1 MEELSVASQKAASVA
16 QTTGVTMEQF
26 AGHIAAIESTTREA
40 PENIG
45 NGLKTLYSRF
55 ADVKLGKQLED
66 GVDIGQFGS
75 ALAKVGVDIL
85 DTSGKMKDVG
95 VILEETMQV

>member
-55 ADVKLGKQLED
+55 ADVKLGEKLED
-66 GVDIGQFGS
+66 GVDLGQFSS
-75 ALAKVGVDIL
+75 ALKKVGVETL
-85 DTSGKMKDVG
+85 DASGQMRDVG
-95 VILEETMQV
+95 AILEDTMKV

>member
-16 QTTGVTMEQF
+16 QTTGVDMEQF
-26 AGHIAAIESTTREA
+26 AGHIAAIEATTREA

-55 ADVKLGKQLED
+55 ADIKLGETLED
-66 GVDIGQFGS
+66 GVNLGQFSS
-75 ALAKVGVDIL
+75 ALKKVGVDVL
-85 DTSGKMKDVG
+85 DASGEMKDVG
-95 VILEETMQV
+95 SILEETMAV

>member
-16 QTTGVTMEQF
+16 QTTGVSMEEF

-55 ADVKLGKQLED
+55 ADIKLGDTLED
-66 GVDIGQFGS
+66 GVDYGQFSS
-75 ALAKVGVDIL
+75 ALKKVGVDVL
-85 DTSGKMKDVG
+85 DAQGKMKDVG
-95 VILEETMQV
+95 KILEETMAV

>member
-16 QTTGVTMEQF
+16 NTTGVSMEQF
-26 AGHIAAIESTTREA
+26 AGHIAAIEATTREA

-55 ADVKLGKQLED
+55 ADVKLGKSLED
-66 GVDIGQFGS
+66 GVDLGQFGA
-75 ALAKVGVDIL
+75 ALKKVGVDIV
-85 DTSGKMKDVG
+85 DTSGQMRDVG
-95 VILEETMQV
+95 AILEDTMKV